1 MRTFLEISRSV
12 RRISRAPRPASAV
25 AAVDQRWSRDHRSL
39 TTCVASVADVFGAKT
54 TSWFNY
60 QLIWMWRVNGA
71 HNTATS
77 ATSSRHGEPACISIA
92 NGFWRTRRRR
102 DGIVPRLGSSALASL
117 FFPGEFLFLIS
128 SLSGFRRISIRELRL
143 FVCEEENG
151 RSSYTQKDNYWYFS
165 GYFDD
170 GLWGSHFVFYHKIG
184 RCLEGAAAHNN
195 FRKSDLILLR
205 FFQRETKI
213 LEEKWFCLTLVHN

>member
-1 MRTFLEISRSV
+1 
-12 RRISRAPRPASAV
+12 
-25 AAVDQRWSRDHRSL
+25 
-39 TTCVASVADVFGAKT
+39 
-54 TSWFNY
+54 
-60 QLIWMWRVNGA
+60 MWRVNGA

-117 FFPGEFLFLIS
+117 FFPGEFLFFNLEFEWFPENKYS
-128 SLSGFRRISIRELRL
+128 RIELRL

-151 RSSYTQKDNYWYFS
+151 SSSYAQKDYWYFS

-170 GLWGSHFVFYHKIG
+170 GL
-184 RCLEGAAAHNN
+184 
-195 FRKSDLILLR
+195 
-205 FFQRETKI
+205 
-213 LEEKWFCLTLVHN
+213 

>member
-1 MRTFLEISRSV
+1 
-12 RRISRAPRPASAV
+12 
-25 AAVDQRWSRDHRSL
+25 
-39 TTCVASVADVFGAKT
+39 
-54 TSWFNY
+54 
-60 QLIWMWRVNGA
+60 MWRVNGA

-102 DGIVPRLGSSALASL
+102 DGIVPRLGSSALAFL

-128 SLSGFRRISIRELRL
+128 SLSGFQRISIRVLHL

-151 RSSYTQKDNYWYFS
+151 RTSYTQQDYWYFS

-170 GLWGSHFVFYHKIG
+170 GLWGSHFVFSYKTG
-184 RCLEGAAAHNN
+184 RCLEGAAVHNN
-195 FRKSDLILLR
+195 FRKSDLNSLEICPTRDEDLRGKVILLN
-205 FFQRETKI
+205 
-213 LEEKWFCLTLVHN
+213 LGSLVECCPIIH

>member
-1 MRTFLEISRSV
+1 MRTFLEISRNV

-117 FFPGEFLFLIS
+117 FFPGEFLFFNLEFEWFPENKYS
-128 SLSGFRRISIRELRL
+128 RTPSI
-143 FVCEEENG
+143 C
-151 RSSYTQKDNYWYFS
+151 
-165 GYFDD
+165 
-170 GLWGSHFVFYHKIG
+170 LWGGERKIKLYTKG
-184 RCLEGAAAHNN
+184 LLVLFKIFWRWSLRIPFC
-195 FRKSDLILLR
+195 IL
-205 FFQRETKI
+205 
-213 LEEKWFCLTLVHN
+213 V